1 MYTYMYTYNYNHKL
15 YIYHITIILRS
26 ICIHYSYSYSLQH
39 IARKSRSSSDRPGM
53 LYVGIEL
60 EDGGGSA
67 AELRRGG
74 GIATNS
80 YHI

>member
-1 MYTYMYTYNYNHKL
+1 
-15 YIYHITIILRS
+15 
-26 ICIHYSYSYSLQH
+26 
-39 IARKSRSSSDRPGM
+39 M